1 MFFAFVGLVI
11 AASSVGMLYGEVT
24 GWLALGVG
32 IMVLAAVNG
41 ILDRIDDVRMQRL
54 ADRED

>member
-11 AASSVGMLYGEVT
+11 AAFSVGMLYGEVI

-32 IMVLAAVNG
+32 MMVLAAIDG
-41 ILDRIDDVRMQRL
+41 ILDRIDDRRIQRL

>member
-11 AASSVGMLYGEVT
+11 ADSSVGTIYGEVT

-32 IMVLAAVNG
+32 VMVLAAVDG
-41 ILDRIDDVRMQRL
+41 ILDRLDDGRIQRL

>member
-11 AASSVGMLYGEVT
+11 FASSVGTIYGEVI
-24 GWLALGVG
+24 GWMIIGAGV
-32 IMVLAAVNG
+32 MVLAALDG
-41 ILDRIDDVRMQRL
+41 ILDRIDDGRMQRL

>member
-11 AASSVGMLYGEVT
+11 AASSVGTLYGEVT

-32 IMVLAAVNG
+32 IMVLAALDG
-41 ILDRIDDVRMQRL
+41 ILDRIDDRRIQRL